1 MRDRAR
7 AMLLFAAAGVA
18 VLAVSSASGGR
29 AQGADPNS
37 ASSPY
42 RVVEHWANLPEGRV
56 WGQAIGVDIDRDG
69 TSIWVFDRCGA
80 RTCEGSDLAPI
91 QKFDASGHLVAS
103 FGSGMFEW
111 PHGLFSASDGTV
123 WVTDGKKQIVVQ
135 LAPDGRALRTLG
147 KPGVAGD
154 GPDEFNS
161 PSDVLVAPNG
171 DIFVADGHGDF
182 PMPKTNDR
190 IVKYS
195 KDGKFIKAWGR
206 HGSGQGEFDE
216 PHGLAMDSRGRVFVA
231 DRANNRIQIFDQDG
245 KFLEQWKQFS
255 RPSGIFINSNDTI
268 FVIDSETKSIPG
280 YGYNPGG
287 ARGIRIGNAKDGTLT
302 AFIPDPETDP
312 DHSGSTG
319 GEGIGEFNGVI
330 YGFGD
335 HRQKMVAQR
344 RYVRQ

>member
-1 MRDRAR
+1 
-7 AMLLFAAAGVA
+7 MLLFAAAGVV
-18 VLAVSSASGGR
+18 VLAVASASAAR
-29 AQGADPNS
+29 AQEADPNS
-37 ASSPY
+37 APNPY
-42 RVVEHWANLPEGRV
+42 RVVDHWANLPEGRV

-182 PMPKTNDR
+182 PVPKTNDR

-206 HGSGQGEFDE
+206 HGSGQGEFDV
-216 PHGLAMDSRGRVFVA
+216 PHGLAMDSAGRLFVA

-245 KFLEQWKQFS
+245 KFLAEWKQFG
-255 RPSGIFINSNDTI
+255 RPSGVYIRDDIIYVTDSQSNEK
-268 FVIDSETKSIPG
+268 V
-280 YGYNPGG
+280 NPPF
-287 ARGIRIGNAKDGTLT
+287 RQGIRIGSVRDGKVT
-302 AFIPDPETDP
+302 AFISAPDPNEEMPEGVAADKQGNVFGGFTQLP
-312 DHSGSTG
+312 D
-319 GEGIGEFNGVI
+319 I
-330 YGFGD
+330 
-335 HRQKMVAQR
+335 KK
-344 RYVRQ
+344 YVRN

>member
-1 MRDRAR
+1 MRDHAR
-7 AMLLFAAAGVA
+7 AMLLFAAAGVV
-18 VLAVSSASGGR
+18 VLAVASASAAR
-29 AQGADPNS
+29 AQEADPNS
-37 ASSPY
+37 APNPY

-182 PMPKTNDR
+182 PVPKTNDR

-206 HGSGQGEFDE
+206 HGSGQGEFDV
-216 PHGLAMDSRGRVFVA
+216 PHGLAMDSAGRLFVA

-245 KFLEQWKQFS
+245 KFLAEWKQFG
-255 RPSGIFINSNDTI
+255 RPSGVYIRDDIIYVTDSQSNEK
-268 FVIDSETKSIPG
+268 V
-280 YGYNPGG
+280 NPPF
-287 ARGIRIGNAKDGTLT
+287 RQGIRIGSVRDGKVT
-302 AFIPDPETDP
+302 AFISAPDPNEEMPEGVAADKQGNVFGGFTLLP
-312 DHSGSTG
+312 D
-319 GEGIGEFNGVI
+319 I
-330 YGFGD
+330 
-335 HRQKMVAQR
+335 KK
-344 RYVRQ
+344 YVRN

>member
-1 MRDRAR
+1 MRDHAR

-18 VLAVSSASGGR
+18 VLAVASASGGR

-69 TSIWVFDRCGA
+69 TSIWVFDRCGVW
-80 RTCEGSDLAPI
+80 TCEGSNLAPI

-182 PMPKTNDR
+182 PVPKTNDR
-190 IVKYS
+190 MVKYS

-206 HGSGQGEFDE
+206 HGSGQGEFDV
-216 PHGLAMDSRGRVFVA
+216 PHGLAMDSAGRLFVA

-245 KFLEQWKQFS
+245 KFLAEWKQFG
-255 RPSGIFINSNDTI
+255 RPSGVYIRDDIIYVTDSQSNEK
-268 FVIDSETKSIPG
+268 V
-280 YGYNPGG
+280 NPPF
-287 ARGIRIGNAKDGTLT
+287 RQGIRIGSVRDGKVT
-302 AFIPDPETDP
+302 AFISAPDPNEEMPEGVAVDKQGNVFGGFTQLP
-312 DHSGSTG
+312 D
-319 GEGIGEFNGVI
+319 I
-330 YGFGD
+330 
-335 HRQKMVAQR
+335 KK
-344 RYVRQ
+344 YVRN

>member
-1 MRDRAR
+1 
-7 AMLLFAAAGVA
+7 MLLFAAAGVA
-18 VLAVSSASGGR
+18 VLAVASASGER
-29 AQGADPNS
+29 AQGAGPDN

-56 WGQAIGVDIDRDG
+56 WGQVIGVDIDRDG

-80 RTCEGSDLAPI
+80 RTCDGSDLAPI
-91 QKFDASGHLVAS
+91 QKFDAAGHLIAS
-103 FGSGMFEW
+103 LGSGMFEW

-135 LAPDGRALRTLG
+135 LAPDGRVLRTLG

-161 PSDVLVAPNG
+161 PSDVLVASNG

-182 PMPKTNDR
+182 PVPKTNDR

-206 HGSGQGEFDE
+206 HGSGQGEFDV
-216 PHGLAMDSRGRVFVA
+216 PHGLAMDSAGRLFVA

-245 KFLEQWKQFS
+245 KFLAEWKQFG
-255 RPSGIFINSNDTI
+255 RPSGVYIRDDIIYVTDSQSNEK
-268 FVIDSETKSIPG
+268 V
-280 YGYNPGG
+280 NPPF
-287 ARGIRIGNAKDGTLT
+287 RQGIRIGSVMDGKVT
-302 AFIPDPETDP
+302 AFISAPDPNEQMPEGVAADKQGNVFGGFTQLP
-312 DHSGSTG
+312 D
-319 GEGIGEFNGVI
+319 I
-330 YGFGD
+330 
-335 HRQKMVAQR
+335 KK
-344 RYVRQ
+344 YVRN